1 MRKLRTRFP
10 RSGVKLGY
18 GGSTLLTTIG
28 WKIANLKYIKCQIDT
43 QMVRDLSTK
52 QTLHGSN
59 IDVNGNLFCG
69 NSKQLFFVAFIL
81 LTLLGKLEISYAGI
95 RMYTEI
101 HEKG

>member
-1 MRKLRTRFP
+1 MTVRGISGIIIKKQKNVSAMRKLRTRLP
-10 RSGVKLGY
+10 RSGVKLCY

-59 IDVNGNLFCG
+59 PAL
-69 NSKQLFFVAFIL
+69 
-81 LTLLGKLEISYAGI
+81 Y
-95 RMYTEI
+95 
-101 HEKG
+101 

>member
-10 RSGVKLGY
+10 RSGVKLCY

-52 QTLHGSN
+52 QNTARFKSGS
-59 IDVNGNLFCG
+59 I
-69 NSKQLFFVAFIL
+69 
-81 LTLLGKLEISYAGI
+81 LTLTVIGSVETVNSYFL
-95 RMYTEI
+95 
-101 HEKG
+101 